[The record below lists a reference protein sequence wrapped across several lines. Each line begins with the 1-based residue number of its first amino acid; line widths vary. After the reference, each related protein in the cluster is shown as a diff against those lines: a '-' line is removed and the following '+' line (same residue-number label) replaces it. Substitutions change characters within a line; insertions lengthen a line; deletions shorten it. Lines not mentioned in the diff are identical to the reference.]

1 MRQSLNGKTILVT
14 GAATGIGRG
23 IALAAAASGANL
35 VLGDIAEA
43 ALRETAAEAAAGGG
57 QVLSQRCDVTSQ
69 ADVDAL
75 AGLAAQA
82 FGHPDIVFANAGA
95 EGAAGLPWDLDE
107 ADFTRILDINFV
119 GIWRT
124 LKATAPQMIARRRG
138 SFVATASVAGL
149 VGAEGLAPY
158 VSSKHAIVGLV
169 RTAALSA
176 APSNVRVN
184 ALCPGLTDTPL
195 LDRLAGDNP
204 GMREALMDN
213 NPMKRLGRVAEIADA
228 ALWLGS
234 DEASYVTG
242 HTLAVDGGYIAQ

>member
-1 MRQSLNGKTILVT
+1 MRHSLNGRTVLVT

-23 IALAAAASGANL
+23 IAVAAAASGANL
-35 VLGDIAEA
+35 ILGDIAED
-43 ALRETAAEAAAGGG
+43 ALNETVSRASAAGGK
-57 QVLSQRCDVTSQ
+57 VRSLRCDVTSQ
-69 ADVDAL
+69 GDIDAL
-75 AGLAAQA
+75 VAFAAES

-95 EGAAGLPWDLDE
+95 EGVAGLPWALEE
-107 ADFTRILDINFV
+107 ADFTRLLDLNFV
-119 GIWRT
+119 GVWRT
-124 LKATAPQMIARRRG
+124 LKATVPQMIARRQG

-169 RTAALSA
+169 RAAALSA
-176 APSNVRVN
+176 APHNVRVN

-204 GMREALMDN
+204 GMREALMEN
-213 NPMKRLGRVAEIADA
+213 NPMKRLGRVEEIADA

-242 HTLAVDGGYIAQ
+242 HTLAIDGGYVAQ

>member
-1 MRQSLNGKTILVT
+1 MRPSLNGKTILVT

-43 ALRETAAEAAAGGG
+43 ALGETAAEAAAGGG
-57 QVLSQRCDVTSQ
+57 EVLSRRCDVTSQ
-69 ADVDAL
+69 ADIDAL
-75 AGLAAQA
+75 VGLAAQA
-82 FGHPDIVFANAGA
+82 FGHPDIVFANAGV
-95 EGAAGLPWDLDE
+95 EGPAGLPWDLDE
-107 ADFTRILDINFV
+107 ADFTRILDLNFLGV
-119 GIWRT
+119 WRT

-149 VGAEGLAPY
+149 VGAEGLGPY

-169 RTAALSA
+169 KAAALSA

-213 NPMKRLGRVAEIADA
+213 NPMKRLGRVQEIADA

-242 HTLAVDGGYIAQ
+242 HTLAIDGGYVAR